1 MDFIKSDPRI
11 FAEQKT
17 WGSTVQ
23 QERISSTLP
32 EGKVR
37 LALNLFKA
45 SAAPEDSKEEK
56 NIKGEIKI

>member
-1 MDFIKSDPRI
+1 MDFIKSDPGI

-17 WGSTVQ
+17 WGSTVH
-23 QERISSTLP
+23 QERMSSTLP

-45 SAAPEDSKEEK
+45 SAAPDEEQRKE

>member
-1 MDFIKSDPRI
+1 VGFIKPDPGI

-45 SAAPEDSKEEK
+45 SAAPEDSKEK
-56 NIKGEIKI
+56 KI